1 MIEERLNHEVLTID
15 SKSMIAS
22 CIWFY
27 GKPMISLAV

>member
-15 SKSMIAS
+15 SKSIIAS

-27 GKPMISLAV
+27 GKASISLVV